1 MTLTDEL
8 LAGLGDPG
16 LEQIAGM
23 LGTGT
28 TTARDVV
35 QAVSGVIIGGMA
47 ANTRYLD
54 GAEALR
60 GALDDHVD
68 TDPFSGDVASL
79 TRDGHSILGHV
90 LGGQGTEQA
99 AAGLARFAGI
109 DSGSVM
115 KLLPLIAP
123 MIMSLLADRAASRDL
138 DADALAD
145 DLNREQA
152 TLPDDLGDLLDG
164 LLSTIFGGGVPQQ
177 SGPYEPGPRAGGH
190 GAPDGHELAPGSS
203 NSDW

>member
-79 TRDGHSILGHV
+79 TRDGQSILGHV
-90 LGGQGTEQA
+90 LGGEGTEQA
-99 AAGLARFAGI
+99 ADGLARFAGL
-109 DSGSVM
+109 DPGNVL

-145 DLNREQA
+145 DLNRERA
-152 TLPDDLGDLLDG
+152 TVPDDLGELLNG

-177 SGPYEPGPRAGGH
+177 GGPYEPGPRAGGH
-190 GAPDGHELAPGSS
+190 GAPDGHELAPGST